1 MKILHI
7 ILLLVALFVF
17 DGCKKKGTEEPPKPK
32 TPKEML
38 TKTWRISRVTINGSV
53 DNMRNYGSYRITF
66 FANGTYNIVLSDSPI
81 TIVAHLGDSGT
92 WELVDNNT
100 NILFDR
106 GNPSREA
113 KTPLLNLTETSFSVR
128 FRADDK
134 ANSEYQIDFV
144 PA

>member
-38 TKTWRISRVTINGSV
+38 TKTWRISRVTINGTV
-53 DNMRNYGSYRITF
+53 DNMRDYSSYRLTF
-66 FANGTYNIVLSDSPI
+66 SANGTYRVVATGSPI
-81 TIVAHLGDSGT
+81 TIFIHRDENGT
-92 WELVDNNT
+92 WELINNNT
-100 NILFDR
+100 AFLFDK
-106 GNPSREA
+106 GTSKEDELPFS
-113 KTPLLNLTETSFSVR
+113 NLTETSFSVK
-128 FRADDK
+128 FIANDK